1 MFGILICDMIGYTNK
16 TKCSFTTPFF
26 SAYCS
31 EHRILDF
38 GNSNLPKD
46 LESLLLF
53 LRDYL
58 DEDDE
63 FSIEANPETLDEEKA
78 KILSTCHTALLA
90 NRCRNTS
97 NLCFI
102 LWIIVIQVFFF
113 SKIIIFWK

>member
-46 LESLLLF
+46 LESLLYF
-53 LRDYL
+53 VDY
-58 DEDDE
+58 
-63 FSIEANPETLDEEKA
+63 
-78 KILSTCHTALLA
+78 CHP
-90 NRCRNTS
+90 S
-97 NLCFI
+97 
-102 LWIIVIQVFFF
+102 FFF
-113 SKIIIFWK
+113 CKNNHFLEIKQYFCRIKMIL